1 MGTGGY
7 PDGAESNCGQCENG
21 IYKFYERILKLFR
34 FFRNFRFENAIVY
47 HEAKGIQPV
56 TCTLYQVSQLGV
68 RIRASYQCQVDRIAA
83 LSPSLIPGV
92 AIALFIKTKKSG
104 S

>member
-47 HEAKGIQPV
+47 HEAKGIQP
-56 TCTLYQVSQLGV
+56 
-68 RIRASYQCQVDRIAA
+68 AA
-83 LSPSLIPGV
+83 
-92 AIALFIKTKKSG
+92 
-104 S
+104 